1 MFNILVYSLLAL
13 FIFSFFIPY
22 LIPIF
27 IGILVISY
35 LYSKLPSKIETNKNL
50 DLFLYT
56 KKQYLRSPQ
65 WKEKRRLVIARDK
78 HCQVCGSYHNLAVHH
93 LKDYKLIP
101 NEPISSLVL
110 LCHSCHNM
118 QHEKLGYPKTY
129 QEYMDWNVKLIKD
142 K

>member
-1 MFNILVYSLLAL
+1 MIAV
-13 FIFSFFIPY
+13 IIVIVSFFIF
-22 LIPIF
+22 LF
-27 IGILVISY
+27 IDRKL
-35 LYSKLPSKIETNKNL
+35 LASKEKQNEVTNL

-65 WKEKRRLVIARDK
+65 WKEKKRLVIARDK
-78 HCQVCGSYHNLAVHH
+78 HCQICGSYHNLAVHH

-129 QEYMDWNVKLIKD
+129 QEYMNWNVKLIKE
-142 K
+142 KQ